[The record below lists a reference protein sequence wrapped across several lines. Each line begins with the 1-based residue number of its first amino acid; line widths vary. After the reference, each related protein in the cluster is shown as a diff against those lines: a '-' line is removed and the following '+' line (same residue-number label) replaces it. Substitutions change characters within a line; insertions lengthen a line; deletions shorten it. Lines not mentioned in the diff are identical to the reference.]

1 MIGFINGSG
10 IDGEFDDGGID
21 DDVVDDDIDGY
32 EDEYGGCVGY

>member
-1 MIGFINGSG
+1 LIGFINGSG

-32 EDEYGGCVGY
+32 EDEYDGCVGY

>member
-32 EDEYGGCVGY
+32 EDEYDGCVGY